1 MTNLKKIR
9 EEKGITQEKM
19 AKELGYSGK
28 SGYSMLENGK
38 VRLTLEQAV
47 KIAKKL
53 EMSIDDIFLN

>member
-9 EEKGITQEKM
+9 EEKGITQEEM